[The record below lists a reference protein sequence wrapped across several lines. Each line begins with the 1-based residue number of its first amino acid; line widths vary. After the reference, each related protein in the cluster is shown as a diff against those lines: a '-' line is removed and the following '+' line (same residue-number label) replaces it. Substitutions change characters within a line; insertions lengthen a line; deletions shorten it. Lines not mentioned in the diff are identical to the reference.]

1 MSKHIQAYFQSEDQ
15 AEGARTSLL
24 PYEMDQVE
32 VSSLDR
38 TIGRTHNILLP
49 LLPVNS
55 NSVNTGGA
63 YGSIGVPGTVTGQ
76 SVLPVMAMR
85 DGDDKDGTVNGERPD
100 PDLDRVSRDSELAP
114 VMDINGA
121 TDDDFDNL
129 RYVLTAKVK
138 DEDYDGIVHKLRT
151 HGAFVEH
158 LD

>member
-1 MSKHIQAYFQSEDQ
+1 MSKHIQAYFKSEDQ

-32 VSSLDR
+32 VSSLDHS
-38 TIGRTHNILLP
+38 IGRSHNLLLP
-49 LLPVNS
+49 LLPLNS
-55 NSVNTGGA
+55 TSVNTGGT
-63 YGSIGVPGTVTGQ
+63 YGAIGVPGTVTAQ
-76 SVLPVMAMR
+76 NVLPVMAVRDQDER
-85 DGDDKDGTVNGERPD
+85 DGLVNGERPD
-100 PDLDRVSRDSELAP
+100 PDLDRASRDSELAP
-114 VMDINGA
+114 VMDVTGA

-138 DEDYDGIVHKLRT
+138 DEDYEGIVHKLRT